1 MHGDQGGFNGGDG
14 DLITISG
21 TVKWFNS
28 VKGFGFVSPSGGDA
42 DGDVF
47 LHLSCLRQAGY
58 DSVEEGA
65 SITCEVAKRPK
76 GLQAVRVL
84 QVDSP
89 QGGAPRPAPARSAR
103 PPRSGGGFDNDR
115 FGGGGDRF
123 GGGGYGN
130 QDRGG
135 YGERSFGG
143 DSGTTEPNA
152 ASRRLGIEL
161 SGFWR
166 PAPWLTVDG
175 AAAWTHARFR
185 DVPADQRYIPNA
197 TPFVFGGGVSAAVGG
212 GTTLTLRA
220 RHFAGAPL
228 IEDNSHRSA
237 PTTLVNAGAY
247 WERGRV
253 RIGVDVLNLLNSEDN
268 DITYWYASR
277 LPGEPA
283 EGVEDTH
290 IHPVEP
296 RQVRAVVR
304 LVF

>member
-1 MHGDQGGFNGGDG
+1 MRGATITVDPQSGDPAQ
-14 DLITISG
+14 
-21 TVKWFNS
+21 
-28 VKGFGFVSPSGGDA
+28 
-42 DGDVF
+42 
-47 LHLSCLRQAGY
+47 
-58 DSVEEGA
+58 
-65 SITCEVAKRPK
+65 
-76 GLQAVRVL
+76 RVP
-84 QVDSP
+84 VI
-89 QGGAPRPAPARSAR
+89 ARSHGAELGAR
-103 PPRSGGGFDNDR
+103 F
-115 FGGGGDRF
+115 
-123 GGGGYGN
+123 
-130 QDRGG
+130 
-135 YGERSFGG
+135 ERDTFNVSLAAFWLDLASELVFGG